1 MVKTIFDLELTP
13 MRIVVALFFLFSG
26 LTAFAQQPSSGNNN
40 ETPFDVTYQSLKV
53 YPNPVVSN
61 AVLEFKL
68 LEPSR
73 VQVTLLNILGAQV
86 RNLVNETRNQGR
98 QSIQFSADQLERGT
112 YFIRLSINGDII
124 KTIRVAVSPR

>member
-1 MVKTIFDLELTP
+1 

-26 LTAFAQQPSSGNNN
+26 LTAFAQQP
-40 ETPFDVTYQSLKV
+40 
-53 YPNPVVSN
+53 
-61 AVLEFKL
+61 L

>member
-1 MVKTIFDLELTP
+1 

-86 RNLVNETRNQGR
+86 RNLVNEGR